1 MGNTLIGGGIPMI
14 KLLKSLS
21 LDTLRDKLTLL
32 YILNALDIVFTFGL
46 LKTGLFKEINS
57 LMISVVDSPWL
68 SIMIKLI
75 IPALLIIYILFR
87 LEELPETNMRLC
99 HICVNIVLLIYTAIT
114 IMHLSYL
121 CLFLYT
127 L

>member
-1 MGNTLIGGGIPMI
+1 MI

-21 LDTLRDKLTLL
+21 LNTLRDKLTLL
-32 YILNALDIVFTFGL
+32 YILNAIDIVFTFGL
-46 LKTGLFKEINS
+46 LKTGLFKEINR
-57 LMISVVDSPWL
+57 LMISVVDNPWL

-75 IPALLIIYILFR
+75 VPALLIIYILFR

-99 HICVNIVLLIYTAIT
+99 HICVNIVLVIYTAIT

>member
-1 MGNTLIGGGIPMI
+1 MI

-46 LKTGLFKEINS
+46 LKTGLFKEINT
-57 LMISVVDSPWL
+57 LMLSVVDDPWL
-68 SIMIKLI
+68 SIIIKLI

-87 LEELPETNMRLC
+87 LDELPETNMKLC
-99 HICVNIVLLIYTAIT
+99 HICVNVVLLIYTAIT
-114 IMHLSYL
+114 VMHLVYIG
-121 CLFLYT
+121 LFLYT

>member
-1 MGNTLIGGGIPMI
+1 MI
-14 KLLKSLS
+14 KLLKILS

-46 LKTGLFKEINS
+46 LKTGLFQEING
-57 LMISVVDSPWL
+57 LMINVVDNPWL
-68 SIMIKLI
+68 SIIIKLI
-75 IPALLIIYILFR
+75 IPALLIIYILIR

-99 HICVNIVLLIYTAIT
+99 HMCVNIVLLIYTVIT
-114 IMHLSYL
+114 IMHLSYFG
-121 CLFLYT
+121 LFLYT